1 MMKKFFLF
9 FLLLVSVGWPVATHA
24 DTATVNDEAG
34 LFTTDQIQSLEQQA
48 EKLNEKIKGRVL
60 IVTTTS
66 NSEEPRDFA
75 DNYLRDA
82 VGNDQNGSVLL
93 LDMGQREIYIST
105 SGNMIDYLT
114 DSRIDSILD
123 DVYDQMTNAAY
134 YNAAKAYLSKSATYV
149 EDGVPGGHYRVDEET
164 GKITRYKVLTT
175 VEIII
180 AVVLALILSLVFYF
194 VTVSRYQLKSGIYK
208 YPFREKSSIKLTE
221 KTDRLTN
228 SFVTTRRIP
237 KSPPPGSGGGGSTTH
252 SCGGGTF
259 GGGGRS
265 F

>member
-1 MMKKFFLF
+1 M
-9 FLLLVSVGWPVATHA
+9 
-24 DTATVNDEAG
+24 
-34 LFTTDQIQSLEQQA
+34 
-48 EKLNEKIKGRVL
+48 

-221 KTDRLTN
+221 NRSSDKFFCHDKKN
-228 SFVTTRRIP
+228 P
-237 KSPPPGSGGGGSTTH
+237 KAHLLEAAVAEVPH
-252 SCGGGTF
+252 SSGGGTF

>member
-1 MMKKFFLF
+1 
-9 FLLLVSVGWPVATHA
+9 
-24 DTATVNDEAG
+24 
-34 LFTTDQIQSLEQQA
+34 A

-134 YNAAKAYLSKSATYV
+134 
-149 EDGVPGGHYRVDEET
+149 
-164 GKITRYKVLTT
+164 
-175 VEIII
+175 
-180 AVVLALILSLVFYF
+180 
-194 VTVSRYQLKSGIYK
+194 
-208 YPFREKSSIKLTE
+208 
-221 KTDRLTN
+221 
-228 SFVTTRRIP
+228 
-237 KSPPPGSGGGGSTTH
+237 
-252 SCGGGTF
+252 
-259 GGGGRS
+259 
-265 F
+265 

>member
-1 MMKKFFLF
+1 M
-9 FLLLVSVGWPVATHA
+9 
-24 DTATVNDEAG
+24 
-34 LFTTDQIQSLEQQA
+34 
-48 EKLNEKIKGRVL
+48 

-221 KTDRLTN
+221 NRSSDKFFCHDKKN
-228 SFVTTRRIP
+228 P

-252 SCGGGTF
+252 SSGGGTF